1 MSESSP
7 YKRGIVLLND
17 PAKARSRVKIEDE
30 DGVRTFWL
38 AWNMA
43 SAGASKSYNAPD
55 IGSQVN
61 CLIDWRGE
69 DGCIL
74 GARYSEKDTPP
85 ASDGSL
91 MKHLLQGG
99 LDFEYS
105 KSSGALKLKLTGGLT
120 LEAPQIN
127 VKGNVDF
134 SGGHVK
140 SEGKRIDSTH
150 THGGIVP
157 GNSSTDVPD
166 T

>member
-43 SAGASKSYNAPD
+43 SAGGSKTYNAPD

-61 CLIDWRGE
+61 CLVDWRGE

-74 GARYSEKDTPP
+74 GARYSDKDKPP
-85 ASDGSL
+85 TEDGNL
-91 MKHLLQGG
+91 LKHLMQGG
-99 LDFEYS
+99 LDFEYN
-105 KSSGALKLKLTGGLT
+105 KSSGGAVLKVPAGLT
-120 LEAPQIN
+120 IEAPLRI
-127 VKGNVDF
+127 KGNVDF
-134 SGGHVK
+134 SDGYVK
-140 SEGKRIDSTH
+140 SNGKRIDD
-150 THGGIVP
+150 THGHVTAPP
-157 GNSSTDVPD
+157 GPPGPPV
-166 T
+166 